1 MELQVVTEDKF
12 HIIRIIGDLDASSS
26 ILLDNALEKA
36 IGTDI
41 KSILID
47 CNALN
52 YISSPGIGAFTS
64 RLEECAEKDIQ
75 MVLFGL
81 NDKIVN
87 VFSILGL
94 DQLIVIKI
102 SKDDAKNYINDAQ
115 FTSTLH

>member
-1 MELQVVTEDKF
+1 MELQVVKEDKF
-12 HIIRIIGDLDASSS
+12 HIIQIIGDLDASSS

-36 IGTDI
+36 ITTGI
-41 KSILID
+41 KNILID
-47 CNALN
+47 CSELH

-64 RLEECAEKDIQ
+64 RLEECVEKNIQ

-87 VFSILGL
+87 VFRILGL

>member
-1 MELQVVTEDKF
+1 MELKVSNEEKF
-12 HIIRIIGDLDASSS
+12 HIIQIIGDLDASSS
-26 ILLDNALEKA
+26 ILLDNALEEA
-36 IGTDI
+36 ITTNT

-47 CNALN
+47 CAELH

-64 RLEECAEKDIQ
+64 RLEECIEKNII

-87 VFSILGL
+87 VFRILGL

-102 SKDDAKNYINDAQ
+102 SKDDAKDYINDAQ
-115 FTSTLH
+115 FTSALH

>member
-36 IGTDI
+36 IGTHI
-41 KSILID
+41 KNILID
-47 CNALN
+47 CAELN

-87 VFSILGL
+87 VFNILGL

-102 SKDDAKNYINDAQ
+102 SKDDAKDYINDAQ
-115 FTSTLH
+115 LTSTLH